1 MLSRTR
7 TVLRIAGVDVR
18 VDASWLVIVVLIT
31 LSFWDRFSANGRSA
45 AVSLVMAVFGS
56 ALFFASV
63 LAHEVA
69 HALEARHRGVDVAGI
84 TLYLFGGATEMTT
97 EARRPQDEFALTAVG
112 PWTSIVLGCAFAL
125 VACKKSEKSGPV
137 VAEVGDE
144 KITA

>member
-1 MLSRTR
+1 MATR
-7 TVLRIAGVDVR
+7 G
-18 VDASWLVIVVLIT
+18 
-31 LSFWDRFSANGRSA
+31 
-45 AVSLVMAVFGS
+45 GS
-56 ALFFASV
+56 ARVGRAPSNLVFASV

-125 VACKKSEKSGPV
+125 VAWGADRAGVSA
-137 VAEVGDE
+137 VAE
-144 KITA
+144 